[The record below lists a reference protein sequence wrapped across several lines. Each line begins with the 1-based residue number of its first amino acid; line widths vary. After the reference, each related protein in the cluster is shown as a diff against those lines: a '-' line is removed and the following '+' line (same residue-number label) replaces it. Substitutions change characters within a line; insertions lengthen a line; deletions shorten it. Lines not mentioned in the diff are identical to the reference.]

1 MHALIILLAISLLA
15 LLQCIAQ
22 PSSNSWSS
30 LHSGFLSLGTNLPS
44 GADALLIIS
53 PGTDSIAPLKFSSGP
68 LLTNIT
74 PGTMEYLDHTF
85 YLTTYLVRRSV
96 QLNQDIVVNPTTVT
110 NTVAE
115 TTIYTIEM
123 APNYPTV
130 GKVIVP
136 KLYGIYWSSNPQT
149 FTLRLKKGAS
159 TLLSTTSTV
168 SPSTAK
174 PWEAQFVATVLTIG
188 NSGTLQ
194 ASARLIQDQTLNMD
208 ALTAAT
214 SIDTTVTNTFTV
226 TCQWSST
233 GANSLQLNQGFTE
246 CIQ

>member
-1 MHALIILLAISLLA
+1 MNA
-15 LLQCIAQ
+15 LLLIAALLLMATLQCLAQ
-22 PSSNSWSS
+22 PSSNLWSS
-30 LHSGFLSLGTNLPS
+30 LHTGLLSVGTNLPA
-44 GADALLIIS
+44 GADALMVLS
-53 PGTDSIAPLKFSSGP
+53 PGTTTIAPLKFSSGP
-68 LLTNIT
+68 LLTTVT

-96 QLNQDIVVNPTTVT
+96 TLNQDIVVTPITVS

-115 TTIYTIEM
+115 TTIYSIEM
-123 APNYPTV
+123 APNYPTI

-136 KLYGIYWSSNPQT
+136 KLYGIYWSANPQT
-149 FTLRLKKGAS
+149 FTLRLKKTGT
-159 TLLSTTSTV
+159 TLLATTSTV
-168 SPSTAK
+168 SGSTAK
-174 PWEAQFVATVLTIG
+174 PWEAQFVATVLSIG

-208 ALTAAT
+208 ALNGTAA
-214 SIDTTVTNTFTV
+214 IDTTLTNTFTI
-226 TCQWSST
+226 TCQRSAT